1 VRLLQDW
8 QLREVV
14 ERGAVVIELD
24 LLDAKQSTP
33 VRLIAQTI
41 LERTGA
47 SSSVMKSSIASGS

>member
-1 VRLLQDW
+1 V
-8 QLREVV
+8 
-14 ERGAVVIELD
+14 VVIELD